1 MNRYVLKA
9 FAAAFVCCGL
19 HTTVAPAR
27 AQIGA
32 IPGWRMVWTEEFR
45 GTSVNAGNWSLE
57 NVAWPHNAELQF
69 YLPEQASVANGQL
82 KILAERRNHGGR
94 AFVSARMDTQGKFSQ
109 QYGRFE
115 ARMKMPLGKG
125 YWPAFWLLPESGIW
139 PPEIDIMEHIGS
151 QPNTVLMTQHWGTV
165 ATHQYAGG
173 TYTGPDF
180 TAGFHQ
186 FAAEWSPTRIDW
198 FVDGVLRYSTTTN
211 VPQMPMYVVLNLA
224 VGGFLPGNP
233 DGSTVFP
240 GETLVDWVRVYQRD
254 QVLANPSFE
263 NPSAGG
269 PPTSWALFGN
279 AQQSTQSPLTG
290 TKSLRIWGT
299 VGSGPFYS
307 GSYQDLPATAGQ
319 VWRATANGRHL
330 SGTPLVAGN
339 QVVLKIEWY
348 GHAGQALGSTEVP
361 AVTNA
366 SPIDTNILT
375 TLDATAP
382 AGTATARVALVFVQT
397 GTGSGNAYFD
407 DVSFTYISPVEV
419 VPCIADFDENGGVNV
434 VDLFGFLDA
443 WFAQAGFPPSLPPA
457 PSADADASGL
467 VDVVDLF
474 LFLDKWFEACP

>member
-1 MNRYVLKA
+1 MNRHML
-9 FAAAFVCCGL
+9 AAIVTASVGGVL
-19 HTTVAPAR
+19 HTSASPAA

-45 GTSVNAGNWSLE
+45 GTSVDSANWTLE

-69 YLPEQASVANGQL
+69 YLPQQASVANGQL

-94 AFVSARMDTQGKFSQ
+94 AYVSARMDTQGKFSQ

-115 ARMKMPLGKG
+115 ARMKLPLGKG

-165 ATHQYAGG
+165 STHQYAGG

-233 DGSTVFP
+233 DGTTVFP

-254 QVLANPSFE
+254 QTLVNPSFE
-263 NPSAGG
+263 SPSGG
-269 PPTSWALFGN
+269 GGGAPTSWALFGN

-290 TKSLRIWGT
+290 TKSLRVWGT
-299 VGSGPFYS
+299 AGNGPFYS
-307 GSYQDLPATAGQ
+307 GAFQDLPATAGQ

-330 SGTPLVAGN
+330 SSAPLVSGN

-348 GHAGQALGSTEVP
+348 GSAGQALGFTELP
-361 AVTNA
+361 ALTNT
-366 SPIDTNILT
+366 SPTNTNIFT

-397 GTGSGNAYFD
+397 GAGTGNAYFD
-407 DVSFTYISPVEV
+407 DVSFTYISPVAV
-419 VPCIADFDENGGVNV
+419 SPCVADFDENGGVNA

-443 WFAQAGFPPSLPPA
+443 WFAQSGLPPA
-457 PSADADASGL
+457 TPNADIDRSGL
-467 VDVVDLF
+467 VDATDLF
-474 LFLDKWFEACP
+474 MFLDLWFADCP